1 MPVCL
6 WVGRNRWAITD
17 TDTEANWGHQ
27 AGLVNRAFKTSDAAG
42 RKEFCLKRCLLRKS
56 VHMGEDEPLGTDS
69 RQWAG
74 IIWLMHLLPPP
85 FPLHKRISS
94 SLALYL
100 SLRRSK
106 RAGICRVL
114 HSCTLV
120 CATAGPRGFG
130 KTGSSS
136 SDVPPLWGCDPHHA
150 KVFRM
155 EAGGRGSVHNVTH
168 ASSGV

>member
-1 MPVCL
+1 MSRTKQMGYYRYRHWSKLRSSSRSCESCVQNIRRQC
-6 WVGRNRWAITD
+6 
-17 TDTEANWGHQ
+17 
-27 AGLVNRAFKTSDAAG
+27 SAG

-56 VHMGEDEPLGTDS
+56 VHMAEDEPLGTDS

-85 FPLHKRISS
+85 LPLHKRISS

-114 HSCTLV
+114 HSRRPV

-130 KTGSSS
+130 KTGISS

>member
-1 MPVCL
+1 MSSAQIGAY
-6 WVGRNRWAITD
+6 GRGRAS
-17 TDTEANWGHQ
+17 GHRQ
-27 AGLVNRAFKTSDAAG
+27 PSMGRDNLINAFA
-42 RKEFCLKRCLLRKS
+42 
-56 VHMGEDEPLGTDS
+56 
-69 RQWAG
+69 
-74 IIWLMHLLPPP
+74 PPP

-114 HSCTLV
+114 HSRRLV

-136 SDVPPLWGCDPHHA
+136 SDVPPLRGCDPHHA